1 MFVEAKTIFYIWVGA
16 TWAMAII
23 FWRKLKEIAARF
35 WSVLVTKCGHKSGL
49 KNLCAKF
56 VEKIGQKLVK
66 WPLSA
71 HF

>member
-1 MFVEAKTIFYIWVGA
+1 MGLDPKSIFYIIVGSLLA
-16 TWAMAII
+16 VFHFSIQ
-23 FWRKLKEIAARF
+23 KLAKFIAHF
-35 WSVLVTKCGHKSGL
+35 WSVLVKKSGRKSGL
-49 KNLCAKF
+49 KNLCEKF